1 MDERFDERF
10 LVAGIDMSDDKLQL
24 AYWQTGVN
32 EPQMLECEAG
42 EELPGDIVQLVRWAL
57 EKLEAEYFN
66 SIVVTLLSTDMSDT
80 MTTLREDMKKAY
92 PDTKLNFITRGES
105 CAHYSLNQ
113 KKEFRVNDVAF
124 FDLSGTGFIYNRLH
138 VSHMGGRTNAAVES
152 RDLSSAVSLS
162 LLENEETKASL
173 DERFKALILE
183 LFEKQHIS
191 TVYLTGSGFVN
202 EEWAKES
209 LNMLCNKRRVF
220 KGQSLYAIGACYFS
234 AWGYFAEVSTDYR
247 FICEGRT
254 AYETCMEVV
263 YKEEKR
269 EAVLV
274 PAGKLWHEVGNTTVE
289 GILSGDAKLRII
301 RRFALSREVK
311 REEIALSDL
320 KNYEDRK
327 LRLGINVYM
336 ANDKEL
342 CISVE
347 DLGFGEFVSKSGIK
361 IERILGNA

>member
-1 MDERFDERF
+1 MDERF
-10 LVAGIDMSDDKLQL
+10 LVAGIDMSGDNPQI
-24 AYWQTGVN
+24 AYWQTGAN
-32 EPQMLECEAG
+32 EPKMLECDAA
-42 EELPGDIVQLVRWAL
+42 EELPGDIVQLAKWAL
-57 EKLEAEYFN
+57 AKLKAEYFN
-66 SIVVTLLSTDMSDT
+66 SIVVTLPSTNMPDT
-80 MTTLREDMKKAY
+80 ISAMQESLKEAY

-113 KKEFRVNDVAF
+113 KKELRVNDVAF
-124 FDLSGTGFIYNRLH
+124 FDLSGTGLIYNRLH
-138 VSHMGGRTNAAVES
+138 VSHIGGKNNAAVES
-152 RDLSSAVSLS
+152 RDCSDVVNFR
-162 LLENEETKASL
+162 LLEDEETRASL
-173 DERFKALILE
+173 DERFKVLISE

-191 TVYLTGSGFVN
+191 TVYLTGEGFVN

-234 AWGYFAEVSTDYR
+234 AWGYFAEINTDYR

-269 EAVLV
+269 EALLV
-274 PAGKLWHEVGNTTVE
+274 PAGMLWYEVGNTTVE

-311 REEIALSDL
+311 REEIVLSDL

-336 ANDKEL
+336 TNDKEL

-347 DLGFGEFVSKSGIK
+347 DLGFGEFVPKSGIK
-361 IERILGNA
+361 IEKILGNA